1 MFLWNELQTA
11 SRPILIYGMGN
22 GAEKVLELCRMY
34 GIRPAGLFASD
45 SHARTGVFQGFPV
58 MARSEALQKYPTALI
73 LLAFGT
79 ERPEEITELLALSRD
94 DRLRIPD
101 VPLLGGESLTPDN
114 VASREDEIRRCRGL
128 FPMLPPGPSL
138 ILCWRPSSPGS
149 RRR

>member
-22 GAEKVLELCRMY
+22 GAEKVLELCQKY

-58 MARSEALQKYPTALI
+58 MARSEALQKYPNALI

-79 ERPEEITELLALSRD
+79 
-94 DRLRIPD
+94 
-101 VPLLGGESLTPDN
+101 GGDHG
-114 VASREDEIRRCRGL
+114 ASRPVPGRPAPDPRCASFGGRK
-128 FPMLPPGPSL
+128 PDPGQ
-138 ILCWRPSSPGS
+138 CGHTGG
-149 RRR
+149 

>member
-22 GAEKVLELCRMY
+22 GAEKVLELCQKY
-34 GIRPAGLFASD
+34 GTRPAGLFASD

-58 MARSEALQKYPTALI
+58 MARSEALQKYPNALI
-73 LLAFGT
+73 LLAFGS

-101 VPLLGGESLTPDN
+101 VPLLG
-114 VASREDEIRRCRGL
+114 AKA
-128 FPMLPPGPSL
+128 
-138 ILCWRPSSPGS
+138 
-149 RRR
+149 